1 MKENQFDKFLN
12 SKLDNFCNPE
22 QKKVIYIYIEVL
34 TRSYPNFGKGG
45 ATQFITQ
52 SQIKLKR
59 LINLK
64 TGEIINF
71 K

>member
-1 MKENQFDKFLN
+1 MSFYRQDAAPFFEKWK
-12 SKLDNFCNPE
+12 
-22 QKKVIYIYIEVL
+22 VL
-34 TRSYPNFGKGG
+34 TRGYLNFGKEGV
-45 ATQFITQ
+45 TQFITQ